1 MMRGSIRGVL
11 IDLSGTVHVDNRLIE
26 GSREALLKLR
36 QNGIRYRFV
45 TNTTKE
51 SVGRLHQ
58 RLKDFNLDVKK
69 EEIFTSLI
77 AARKLL
83 QVKTTTINTNTKKES
98 KLSKSLV
105 GGAKSWI
112 SMRNPTT
119 LPSRNGHLKDRQR
132 ADTE

>member
-11 IDLSGTVHVDNRLIE
+11 IDLSGTIHIDNRLIE
-26 GSREALLKLR
+26 GSCEALLKLR

-83 QVKTTTINTNTKKES
+83 QDKVLLLGTSWNMGPLHTDNLFWS
-98 KLSKSLV
+98 LLLS
-105 GGAKSWI
+105 
-112 SMRNPTT
+112 T
-119 LPSRNGHLKDRQR
+119 D
-132 ADTE
+132 